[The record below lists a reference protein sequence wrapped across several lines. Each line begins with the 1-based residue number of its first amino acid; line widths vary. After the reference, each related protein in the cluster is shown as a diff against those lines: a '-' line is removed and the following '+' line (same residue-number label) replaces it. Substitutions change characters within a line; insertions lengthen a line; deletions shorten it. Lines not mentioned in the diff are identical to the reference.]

1 MKKNLIV
8 LLLVLLLCFFVGCK
22 YSKSYE
28 VKDDEFYY
36 ILNNAIG
43 MTEFDKKS
51 EIIRSKEQFIEYVTL
66 KNYSTYYHDIFKK
79 FDDKYFKKKSLI
91 IIPWIPDDFYRI
103 KDYTIDDNVILFN
116 MYFEF
121 SPVHEGLPL
130 RLIILE
136 IKNKR
141 IKNVDTI
148 KIHIVDGPYS
158 LNKIDD
164 NQ

>member
-8 LLLVLLLCFFVGCK
+8 LLLVLLICFFVGCK
-22 YSKSYE
+22 SNKSYK

-36 ILNNAIG
+36 ILDKSIG
-43 MTEFDKKS
+43 IKEFDKKS
-51 EIIRSKEQFIEYVTL
+51 EIIRSREQFIEYVTL

-91 IIPWIPDDFYRI
+91 IIPWRPDDFYRV
-103 KDYTIDDNVILFN
+103 KDYTIEDNVILFN

-121 SPVHEGLPL
+121 SPVHEGLPI
-130 RLIILE
+130 RFIILE